1 MADVRAC
8 LYCATP
14 DDHFIIDHAPGTDR
28 VIVATGGSGHGF
40 KFGGSLGAVIA
51 DAVEDVPNP
60 LGDWFRIGD
69 RFEGLADQTRSVMES
84 RGYALTQGEG

>member
-14 DDHFIIDHAPGTDR
+14 DDHFIIDHAPGAER

-40 KFGGSLGAVIA
+40 KFGGSLGAVI
-51 DAVEDVPNP
+51 DYAVEDVQNP
-60 LGDWFRIGD
+60 LGDWFK
-69 RFEGLADQTRSVMES
+69 GLADQTRSVTES
-84 RGYALTQGEG
+84 RGYALAQAEG